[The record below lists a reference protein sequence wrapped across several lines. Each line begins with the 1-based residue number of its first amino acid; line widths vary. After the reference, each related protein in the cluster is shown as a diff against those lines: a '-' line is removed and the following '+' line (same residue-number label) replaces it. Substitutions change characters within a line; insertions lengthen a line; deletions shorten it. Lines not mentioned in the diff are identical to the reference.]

1 MGVLFMKAY
10 STNHTCLSTRIKKRT
25 SGFHSHCTNGAVD
38 DLGARVAAA
47 AVAGRLKN
55 ETKISLSYVLALQFY
70 EANLSPFL
78 NYLQNFE
85 ITKHAYLLFQVQ
97 QGGKKK

>member
-1 MGVLFMKAY
+1 MSVCLCVCVRNAGFRMGVLFMKAY

-38 DLGARVAAA
+38 DLGARVSAA

-55 ETKISLSYVLALQFY
+55 ETKISLSYVLVLQFY
-70 EANLSPFL
+70 EANLSPL
-78 NYLQNFE
+78 FE
-85 ITKHAYLLFQVQ
+85 LSSKF
-97 QGGKKK
+97 